1 MTGVFADALMDTIK
15 AAGLLAVAAV
25 VYAAAMMAIFKAH
38 SNHNKRKRTHK
49 HRAGAGT
56 SAERSRT

>member
-1 MTGVFADALMDTIK
+1 MNGVFADALMDTIK

-38 SNHNKRKRTHK
+38 NKRKRTHK

>member
-25 VYAAAMMAIFKAH
+25 VYAAAMMAIFQAH
-38 SNHNKRKRTHK
+38 SNHNKRKGGRQHD
-49 HRAGAGT
+49 HH
-56 SAERSRT
+56 

>member
-1 MTGVFADALMDTIK
+1 MTGVAAEALAQTIK

-38 SNHNKRKRTHK
+38 SDRNKRKRTHK